1 MNPCRTRIITVDQLL
16 PEAEALHARGARFQ
30 MAWAERGMQG
40 GTDVHYLVAP
50 PLSAGAASTAAM
62 FECLTL
68 QNVRELPTLT
78 HVIPLLGWY
87 EREIMDQHGL
97 ICTGHPQPWPLLF
110 HPGHLPRT
118 PLLADAAENLPDD
131 DAPISS
137 SNAPDVFDEH
147 DPPGLG
153 LPEITGGQKQ
163 VQSLIWGPVRADVV
177 ETGAFGFAYVGELI
191 LHHQPRLFFKHR
203 QIEARMAG
211 RSADQG
217 LFLAER
223 VSGVGS
229 VAHALAFAQAV
240 ETASG
245 CAVPEPAHWLRVLL
259 QELERLYN
267 HLHYFGL
274 LAKTTTL
281 KVASAEGFWLEE
293 QLKQILGRLTGS
305 RFGRGLIVPGG
316 LRRTFSAQA
325 LETTQRALLAL
336 RPRVAAYLARMNRTA
351 SHLDRLISTGVLDR
365 KTALDQGATGP
376 VERASGLDRDLRRD
390 HPYAAWPHLDFTVT
404 TAAAGDAQARAAVR
418 GGEIATSFEVLERV
432 LNHLLACEPEPV
444 YQPLAAHWQGSG
456 LGWVESP
463 RGSLYYAITG
473 ADGRLTRV
481 KIKSPSFSNWR
492 VFPFTVHG
500 SNMMDYA
507 INEASFGLTIA
518 GCDR

>member
-1 MNPCRTRIITVDQLL
+1 MKPCSTRIITADQLL
-16 PEAEALHARGARFQ
+16 PEAKMLHARGARFQ
-30 MAWAERGMQG
+30 MAWGQIGTQG

-50 PLSAGAASTAAM
+50 PVLANTENIAGT

-68 QNVRELPTLT
+68 QNVRELPSLT
-78 HVIPLLGWY
+78 HVIPLLSWY

-97 ICTGHPQPWPLLF
+97 IFTDHPEPWPLLF
-110 HPGHLPRT
+110 HLGRIPHA
-118 PLLADAAENLPDD
+118 PLLADTTENPPGDT
-131 DAPISS
+131 PITSG
-137 SNAPDVFDEH
+137 NIPDVFDEH

-153 LPEITGGQKQ
+153 LPEITGGQNQ

-177 ETGAFGFAYVGELI
+177 ETGAFGFAYAGELI
-191 LHHQPRLFFKHR
+191 LHYQPRLFFKHR
-203 QIEARMAG
+203 QIEARMVD

-217 LFLAER
+217 IFLAER

-240 ETASG
+240 EAASG
-245 CAVPEPAHWLRVLL
+245 CAVPEPAHWFRVLL

-293 QLKQILGRLTGS
+293 QIKQILGRLTGS
-305 RFGRGLIVPGG
+305 RFGRGWIVPGG
-316 LRRTFSAQA
+316 LRRTLSTKA
-325 LETTQRALLAL
+325 LQTTQHSLLTL
-336 RPRVAAYLARMNRTA
+336 RPRVAAYLAQMNRTA
-351 SHLDRLISTGVLDR
+351 SHLDRLIGTGILDS

-376 VERASGLDRDLRRD
+376 VERASGLDRDLRHD
-390 HPYAAWPHLDFTVT
+390 HPYAAWPHLELTVT
-404 TAAAGDAQARAAVR
+404 TATAGDAQARAMVR
-418 GGEIATSFEVLERV
+418 DGEISTSFDVLDRV
-432 LNHLLACEPEPV
+432 LNHLLTLGAESV
-444 YQPLAAHWQGSG
+444 YQPLAAYWHGSG
-456 LGWVESP
+456 LGWAESP

-473 ADGRLTRV
+473 AEGRLTRV